1 MLKPTFRSQLSPLE
15 RHQVRTLIAQDTIA
29 LASIFAITAALAV
42 ATYFLF
48 QSYTTHRK
56 ELADRW
62 FSRGQKA
69 LSLNQPLVAID
80 ALHSSLLYAPGQRQ
94 IEITLASALASAGRI
109 AEATAYFNTLREVEP
124 GNGLIN
130 LQLARL
136 AARSSNEEA
145 AKYYYHAAI
154 YGNWEGDGYMRRRDA
169 RLELA
174 RFLISKGH
182 YEQARSELL
191 VAAGNAPSTDLEV
204 QSLIA
209 GLLVEAH
216 ASADALNIYQQLL
229 VHSPNN
235 IAALQGAARTAYSL
249 GYYQLAHQ
257 YLLKVVALTG
267 TEHSAASASHAAENN
282 DAPLDS
288 PGKRSSDQDLLRKV
302 SRIIILDPSS
312 DLAPEALATRIINDR
327 DLARHRFEEC
337 SAAPNAPATAASPQS
352 PSAAQPPAS
361 SRALATLL
369 KPFQKAPGTPPTT
382 NDSPQA
388 STPEASS
395 SPMQQLAASWAAEP
409 QRLTVKQ
416 LMSDFTLEQQEIKL
430 IQQTE
435 LLTQAACG
443 DPTGD
448 DAILLRL
455 AQVPSSH
462 GLEQTHE

>member
-1 MLKPTFRSQLSPLE
+1 MLKSTSRSQLSPLE

-29 LASIFAITAALAV
+29 LASVFLITAVLAV

-48 QSYTTHRK
+48 QSYTTHRR

-69 LSLNQPLVAID
+69 LNLNQPLVAIQ
-80 ALHSSLLYAPGQRQ
+80 ALHSALLYAPGQRQ

-109 AEATAYFNTLREVEP
+109 AEATAYFNTLRETEP

-136 AARSSNEEA
+136 AARSGNEET
-145 AKYYYHAAI
+145 AKYHYHAAI
-154 YGNWEGDGYMRRRDA
+154 YGNWEGDGYMRRRDT

-174 RFLISKGH
+174 RYLISKSH

-191 VAAGNAPSTDLEV
+191 VAAGNAPSSDLEV

-216 ASADALNIYQQLL
+216 APADALNIYQQLL
-229 VHSPNN
+229 VQSPSNL
-235 IAALQGAARTAYSL
+235 AALRGAASTAYSL
-249 GYYQLAHQ
+249 GIYQLAHQ
-257 YLLKVVALTG
+257 NLVKAVAV
-267 TEHSAASASHAAENN
+267 AENADHVVEAAAN
-282 DAPLDS
+282 QPANPREEAAKKLAS
-288 PGKRSSDQDLLRKV
+288 QDLLRKV
-302 SRIIILDPSS
+302 NRIIILDPSS
-312 DLAPEALATRIINDR
+312 DLAPAALATRLINDR
-327 DLARHRFEEC
+327 DIARRRFEACAATQDPAQTLPPAAETG
-337 SAAPNAPATAASPQS
+337 SATPAVPAPSHGLSTLLHPFRKSADDAEPAT
-352 PSAAQPPAS
+352 
-361 SRALATLL
+361 
-369 KPFQKAPGTPPTT
+369 TT
-382 NDSPQA
+382 NAGAAEPA
-388 STPEASS
+388 G
-395 SPMQQLAASWAAEP
+395 SPMEQLSHTWAAEP
-409 QRLTVKQ
+409 PHLTAKQ
-416 LMSDFTLEQQEIKL
+416 LMDNFALEQQEIKL

-443 DPTGD
+443 EPTGD

-455 AQVPSSH
+455 AQVPSTH

>member
-15 RHQVRTLIAQDTIA
+15 RHQVRTLIAQDTVA
-29 LASIFAITAALAV
+29 LASVFAITAVLAV

-94 IEITLASALASAGRI
+94 IEIALASALASAGRI

-136 AARSSNEEA
+136 AARSGNEDA
-145 AKYYYHAAI
+145 AKSYYHAAI
-154 YGNWEGDGYMRRRDA
+154 YGNWEGDGYMRRRDT

-174 RFLISKGH
+174 RYLISKGH

-191 VAAGNAPSTDLEV
+191 IAAGNAPATDLEV

-216 ASADALNIYQQLL
+216 APADALNIYQQLL

-235 IAALQGAARTAYSL
+235 LAALRGAANTAYSL
-249 GYYQLAHQ
+249 GNYQLAHQ
-257 YLLKVVALTG
+257 HLLKAVAISGSVDHANDTAAQAPDK
-267 TEHSAASASHAAENN
+267 TPDARSA
-282 DAPLDS
+282 
-288 PGKRSSDQDLLRKV
+288 DQELLRKV
-302 SRIIILDPSS
+302 TRIILLDPSS
-312 DLAPEALATRIINDR
+312 DLAPNALATRIINDR
-327 DLARHRFEEC
+327 EVARRRFEDC
-337 SAAPNAPATAASPQS
+337 IATQNAAPVAATSSQPPAATPA
-352 PSAAQPPAS
+352 PAS
-361 SRALATLL
+361 SRALATIL
-369 KPFQKAPGTPPTT
+369 KPFKKTPDAADSASPAPASPP
-382 NDSPQA
+382 P
-388 STPEASS
+388 STPRDPGFPTAATHGSLGS
-395 SPMQQLAASWAAEP
+395 RAAASYREA
-409 QRLTVKQ
+409 V
-416 LMSDFTLEQQEIKL
+416 D
-430 IQQTE
+430 
-435 LLTQAACG
+435 G
-443 DPTGD
+443 
-448 DAILLRL
+448 
-455 AQVPSSH
+455 
-462 GLEQTHE
+462 